1 MPRCAIV
8 DIDYHF
14 QIPDLSFF
22 PIEVPMRRM
31 FGSALVLLAL
41 VAPLSAELK
50 VTAKMSVRPV
60 PGAAPATD
68 MMSQMMGPMMLQMFG
83 GTDGVEM
90 VTISHEDGRTRT
102 EYKTAFTGMPA
113 GSVVLMRADGTSVG
127 FDAKGGTWWKVPGA
141 ADLPPEAAAMMAQ
154 TTPEITTKKTG
165 QFETIAGQRAE
176 KVTLSMRMPIPI
188 PADVPAE
195 LRAMLPEAFVF
206 EGDTWI
212 AESFGK
218 YTKAM
223 AKAMTAGAMAQF
235 GFDKLMADLQGL
247 PVKQLM
253 RMNLLAGYEME
264 TLVLSVA
271 EQDTPD
277 SVFDLPTGLKEIPMP
292 TPQIGG

>member
-1 MPRCAIV
+1 
-8 DIDYHF
+8 
-14 QIPDLSFF
+14 
-22 PIEVPMRRM
+22 MRRM
-31 FGSALVLLAL
+31 FAGLLVLVAL

-50 VTAKMSVRPV
+50 VTTKMSVRQV

-127 FDAKGGTWWKVPGA
+127 FDAKAGTWWKIPGL
-141 ADLPPEAAAMMAQ
+141 ADMPPEAAAMMAQ
-154 TTPEITTKKTG
+154 MTPEITTKKTG

-176 KVTLSMRMPIPI
+176 KVTMSMRMPIPL
-188 PADVPAE
+188 PAEVPAE
-195 LRAMLPEAFVF
+195 MRAMLPEAFIF
-206 EGDTWI
+206 DGDMWI
-212 AESFGK
+212 AGTFSK

-223 AKAMTAGAMAQF
+223 AKSMTAGAMAQF
-235 GFDKLMADLQGL
+235 GFDKLMNDLQGF
-247 PVKQLM
+247 PVKQVM

-264 TLVLSVA
+264 TLVLSIV
-271 EQDTPD
+271 EEDTPD
-277 SVFDLPTGLKEIPMP
+277 ALFVMPTGLKEIPMP